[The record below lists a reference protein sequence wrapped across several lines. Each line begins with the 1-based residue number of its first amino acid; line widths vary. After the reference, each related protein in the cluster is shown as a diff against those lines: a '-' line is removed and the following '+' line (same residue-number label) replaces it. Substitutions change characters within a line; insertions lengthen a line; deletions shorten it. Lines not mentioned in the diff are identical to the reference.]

1 MKIVHVVAGIEANNG
16 AAVTATSLARE
27 EVKLGHEVSL
37 VTTKDNRK
45 ISNVNTEG
53 ITLYSYQRSL
63 GGLACFSLKMLLG
76 LRKIIQGA
84 DLVRTHCEW
93 TFPVWWAVQCAK
105 QCGAKV
111 VMRPAGSYDPVRLA
125 HSRWK
130 KKMAAGIERW
140 CLRHAT
146 AVHATCDNEAEWVKV
161 YEPKVKK
168 VFVVPNGVSVPSRET
183 TPSNQEPIGRLRLL
197 YLGRRHPLKGLDLLE
212 KAVAGMDEGSRP
224 ELRIESSIF
233 GEEKEAAFKWCDALI
248 LPSRSENFG
257 LVVAEALAR
266 GKPVIT
272 TKGTPWNRVV
282 EHGCGWWVDVTAEA
296 LRDAIMECMN
306 MPRSELAKMG
316 ERGRVWMAQ
325 EYDWGM
331 IAKRVLENCCAE

>member
-168 VFVVPNGVSVPSRET
+168 VFVVPNGVKVPTRDVIKTNAES
-183 TPSNQEPIGRLRLL
+183 PGHLRLL

-212 KAVAGMDEGSRP
+212 KAVADMDESLRP

-233 GEEKEAAFKWCDALI
+233 GEEKEAAFEWCDALI

-272 TKGTPWNRVV
+272 TKGTPWERII
-282 EHGCGWWVDVTAEA
+282 EHGCGWWVDVTAGA
-296 LRDAIMECMN
+296 LRDAIMECAN
-306 MPRSELAKMG
+306 KPRAELAAMG
-316 ERGRVWMAQ
+316 EHGKKWMAD
-325 EYDWGM
+325 EYDWGK
-331 IAKRVLENCCAE
+331 IAQRVLNNCCAD

>member
-1 MKIVHVVAGIEANNG
+1 MI
-16 AAVTATSLARE
+16 
-27 EVKLGHEVSL
+27 
-37 VTTKDNRK
+37 TTNDNRK

-53 ITLYSYQRSL
+53 ITLYSYPRSL
-63 GGLACFSLKMLLG
+63 GGLACLSLKLLVG

-93 TFPVWWAVQCAK
+93 TFPVWWAVRCAE
-105 QCGAKV
+105 QSGVEV
-111 VMRPAGSYDPVRLA
+111 VMRPAGSFDPVRLA

-130 KKMAAGIERW
+130 KKVVAGIERW
-140 CLRHAT
+140 CLRHAA
-146 AVHATCDNEAEWVKV
+146 AVHVTCDNEAEWVNA

-168 VFVVPNGVSVPSRET
+168 VFVVPNGVSVPPRET
-183 TPSNQEPIGRLRLL
+183 MPSNQEPIGRLRLL

-233 GEEKEAAFKWCDALI
+233 GEEKEAAFKWCDVLI

-282 EHGCGWWVDVTAEA
+282 EQGCGWWVDVTAEA
-296 LRDAIMECMN
+296 LRDAIMECVN

-316 ERGRVWMAQ
+316 ERGRVWMTQ